1 MGSNPLESVLANF
14 IFHDFKD
21 FSGFFR
27 GFGDLVP
34 GWTSPD
40 PSDLLFCTREM
51 DRSRSSDGVGW
62 SPAACYVGRCIVQ
75 VGCATFGGVW
85 RAPKK
90 FNPDDTFFCA
100 LFPLFLS
107 QFSGSA
113 LKWATLDPR
122 EIFSFSL
129 KWATHL
135 CGPFWPEKVQKC
147 SKK

>member
-1 MGSNPLESVLANF
+1 MCSNPLESVLANF

-21 FSGFFR
+21 FSRFFR

-62 SPAACYVGRCIVQ
+62 SPAACYVGGCIVQ
-75 VGCATFGGVW
+75 VGCTTFGEVSG
-85 RAPKK
+85 AQKK
-90 FNPDDTFFCA
+90 IKLDDHTFCA
-100 LFPLFLS
+100 LFPLFLM

-113 LKWATLDPR
+113 LK
-122 EIFSFSL
+122 
-129 KWATHL
+129 
-135 CGPFWPEKVQKC
+135 
-147 SKK
+147 